1 MYQFQP
7 MANDYYPR
15 QNQMYGQQMNF
26 PPQFQTPQ
34 VNSRFVTSID
44 EAKAAMIDPLSYNL
58 FLDSGNG
65 KIYLKKLA
73 NNGQSEF
80 LAYSVE
86 EIKEE
91 KKQNPIEE
99 INERLSNIE
108 KFLGGLKNDK
118 SVSNDTKS
126 NADVATTIQQSDVG
140 VAEEQSSG
148 FPKNAGNDK
157 WKKR

>member
-73 NNGQSEF
+73 NNGQAEF
-80 LAYSVE
+80 LAYSAE
-86 EIKEE
+86 ERTEE

-118 SVSNDTKS
+118 SISNDTKS

-140 VAEEQSSG
+140 VTEEQSAG